1 MINLGEEFQGVQIGL
16 FNKAN
21 NPEGLPVGLINISG
35 KRILPFMNW

>member
-21 NPEGLPVGLINISG
+21 NLKGLQIGLINISG